1 MVSRN
6 MIQRA
11 GLPLV
16 VAMVFG
22 TLGACTAN
30 LPSASPPATA
40 GGTLPAAGVT
50 TTSTTPSAPPS
61 DLVGC
66 TESSIKG
73 ALTKGSA
80 VVKFNC
86 TITSPAMWAAVRVK
100 TGSVFFL
107 TSVSGPW
114 QVTPGQE
121 LCGVKIKKVP
131 KELRDYCK

>member
-1 MVSRN
+1 MSRN

-22 TLGACTAN
+22 TLGACTGK
-30 LPSASPPATA
+30 PAQCIA
-40 GGTLPAAGVT
+40 PGDCCGPLPAAGVT

-114 QVTPGQE
+114 RLP
-121 LCGVKIKKVP
+121 
-131 KELRDYCK
+131 R